1 MKRVKSHRLVSRYHQ
16 TRQNYEKSEGG
27 EIYPLQFV
35 KKRGLKMAL
44 GILLPLFLII
54 STFLEKIPLFFIVF
68 ARRKAF
74 FQLVLVLVLSPLL
87 ATNISP

>member
-1 MKRVKSHRLVSRYHQ
+1 
-16 TRQNYEKSEGG
+16 
-27 EIYPLQFV
+27 
-35 KKRGLKMAL
+35 MAL

-87 ATNISP
+87 ATNLSP